1 MDFSKS
7 HNSHDSLTCFRVVSV
22 CDKVTSST
30 GSKPA
35 KGTPFASW
43 LQQSNQQKAYLRKYK
58 NYFQETQCVHS
69 YTGLIMKIKYQ
80 E

>member
-1 MDFSKS
+1 MDLSKS
-7 HNSHDSLTCFRVVSV
+7 HNSHDPLPALELFQV

-43 LQQSNQQKAYLRKYK
+43 LQQCNQQKAYLRKYK
-58 NYFQETQCVHS
+58 NYFQETPCVHS